1 MFIEN
6 KAEGLMGLYVVVRK
20 YINFCKKLLIVKK
33 YFLSK
38 YLDFEG
44 M

>member
-20 YINFCKKLLIVKK
+20 YINFVKTLIVKSIFK
-33 YFLSK
+33 
-38 YLDFEG
+38 
-44 M
+44 